1 MRLIQVESRSHTEG
15 RVSSGSLGTVWVN
28 PDYVTMV
35 RVVGNGDVQIMLQDR
50 DTLYVWDTLDET
62 VNKFNNE
69 AEF

>member
-15 RVSSGSLGTVWVN
+15 RVASGSLGTVWIN

-35 RVVGNGDVQIMLQDR
+35 RHVGNGDVQIMLQDR
-50 DTLYVWDTLDET
+50 GIYVWDTLDEI